1 MEARGCWYFFYFFEQ
16 KTLPRE
22 TIVNSFVYIISLF
35 QNYMC
40 ATAMKLQNL
49 NSTEISVCDELKI
62 YPDIN
67 MLVLRLRGSW
77 FAPFVPHPHPS

>member
-1 MEARGCWYFFYFFEQ
+1 MEARGCWYFFSFFEQ

-22 TIVNSFVYIISLF
+22 TIVNSFICEYVISLF

-40 ATAMKLQNL
+40 ATAMTLRNL

-62 YPDIN
+62 YPDVN
-67 MLVLRLRGSW
+67 MRVWMGGGGG
-77 FAPFVPHPHPS
+77 